1 MLVAE
6 EAVEIR
12 VLSRQG
18 KGIREI
24 ARMLEVSRNT
34 VRRYLR
40 SEGLPRYAPR
50 EARPSKLD
58 PYKHYLD
65 ERVKNALPDWISA
78 TVLLRELRTLGYR
91 GGYSILKDYLA
102 TLRPVATPE
111 PVIRFETDP
120 GRQMQADFATIRRGR
135 DRLAVFI
142 ATLGWSRAT
151 YVEFVSDERLETLL
165 GCHEHAFSFFGGVP
179 REVLY
184 DNMRTV
190 VTDRDRYGP
199 GLHRYNRT
207 FLDFAHHYGFLAR
220 LCRPYRAQTKGKVE
234 RFIGYLRGSFYVPLA
249 SQLRADG
256 LKVDRDTANAR
267 VGTWLREIANARV
280 HATTGEVPQ
289 VRLALERERWQ
300 AMPAPWIGLLQ
311 RPRSMRSLSTPPV
324 GYQHSL
330 RVYEELLMAE
340 PG

>member
-12 VLSRQG
+12 VLRRQG
-18 KGIREI
+18 KSIREI

-40 SEGLPRYAPR
+40 IEGLPCYERGAQ
-50 EARPSKLD
+50 PSKLD
-58 PYKHYLD
+58 PYKHYIE
-65 ERVKNALPDWISA
+65 ERVKAAAPDWIPA
-78 TVLLRELRTLGYR
+78 TVLLRELKALGYP
-91 GGYSILKDYLA
+91 GGYSTLKNHLA
-102 TLRPVATPE
+102 TLRPLVDPE

-151 YVEFVSDERLETLL
+151 YVEFVHDERLATLL
-165 GCHEHAFSFFGGVP
+165 GCHEHAFLFFGGVP

-190 VTDRDRYGP
+190 VTNRDQYGP

-207 FLDFAHHYGFLAR
+207 FLDFAHHHVS
-220 LCRPYRAQTKGKVE
+220 CRDCADL
-234 RFIGYLRGSFYVPLA
+234 IGP
-249 SQLRADG
+249 
-256 LKVDRDTANAR
+256 
-267 VGTWLREIANARV
+267 
-280 HATTGEVPQ
+280 
-289 VRLALERERWQ
+289 
-300 AMPAPWIGLLQ
+300 
-311 RPRSMRSLSTPPV
+311 RPRARSNALSVICARASTF
-324 GYQHSL
+324 H
-330 RVYEELLMAE
+330 
-340 PG
+340 